1 MNNEHNFSNSFLIN
15 SNYIYNKSRLSAKNL
30 KKLKNSK
37 TSNYL
42 TYKGTTLNNKNS
54 YSNSVQNTG
63 DLDDMNKNIRTNLMN
78 INMIKDF
85 NNTKKFFIYDKI
97 PKKSINNNDFDSL
110 NKNKNILDNTSLNKS
125 EIKFNKILKPFKEK
139 EKGKASNSL
148 YYLNRT
154 NVFGNVDIN
163 RKDFY
168 LGNEFSKKIVSI
180 NREKDIN
187 LLKHHFPLIRK

>member
-1 MNNEHNFSNSFLIN
+1 
-15 SNYIYNKSRLSAKNL
+15 
-30 KKLKNSK
+30 
-37 TSNYL
+37 
-42 TYKGTTLNNKNS
+42 
-54 YSNSVQNTG
+54 
-63 DLDDMNKNIRTNLMN
+63 MNKNNRTNLMN
-78 INMIKDF
+78 INLIKDF
-85 NNTKKFFIYDKI
+85 NKTKKFFIYNKI
-97 PKKSINNNDFDSL
+97 PKKTNNNNNDFDSL

-154 NVFGNVDIN
+154 NVFGNVDKN